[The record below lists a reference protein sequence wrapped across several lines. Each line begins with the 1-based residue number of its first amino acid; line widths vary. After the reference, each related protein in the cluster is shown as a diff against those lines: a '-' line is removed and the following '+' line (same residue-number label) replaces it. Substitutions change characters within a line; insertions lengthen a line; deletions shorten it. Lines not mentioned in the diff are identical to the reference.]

1 MAVLVQMHCT
11 GAGAV
16 VKSLLSGRK
25 ELLSLISR
33 KPNKEVA
40 EKVLL
45 GLRTVEPSG
54 GPAGLSRG
62 RGRGRGKRGPRESA
76 QQLESSGG
84 FLPEVAGVMKA
95 VIDQGHNI
103 QVGSIGGSN
112 TATGAATISGTGQA
126 AGPGGAAA
134 AAVIPPRMAQ
144 LGAGEMRLRHSVLG
158 IRTHLG
164 DLIGRG
170 DVTRVQGPAGAMIR
184 VARQA

>member
-1 MAVLVQMHCT
+1 MHYL

-16 VKSLLSGRK
+16 IKSLLAGRK

-54 GPAGLSRG
+54 GPAGPSSRG
-62 RGRGRGKRGPRESA
+62 RGRGRGKRVPRESA
-76 QQLESSGG
+76 QQLQNSGG
-84 FLPEVAGVMKA
+84 FLPEVAGALKA
-95 VIDQGHNI
+95 VIDQGHDI
-103 QVGSIGGSN
+103 QVPEAGGSN
-112 TATGAATISGTGQA
+112 ISM
-126 AGPGGAAA
+126 GGAASRGAGAGGVA
-134 AAVIPPRMAQ
+134 AGVPPTFVAI
-144 LGAGEMRLRHSVLG
+144 GAGEMRLRHSVLG

-170 DVTRVQGPAGAMIR
+170 DLTRVQGPAGAMIR
-184 VARQA
+184 LVNQK